1 MRGSSV
7 VAGAV
12 VAVVCVLAWSP
23 AWAQHEEQEAKAVEA
38 AKAWLVLVDTGKFG
52 ESWDK
57 AAFFFRSQVSREKW
71 DARLANSRVPLG
83 RVKSRTVWN
92 KGYTTELQNAPKAE
106 YVVVLF
112 NTVFD
117 GGKRVETVI
126 PVLEKDGVWRV
137 CGFSIKQPE
146 K

>member
-1 MRGSSV
+1 MRTSSV

-23 AWAQHEEQEAKAVEA
+23 AWAQHEAQEAKAEEA
-38 AKAWLVLVDTGKFG
+38 AKAWLTLVDTGQFG
-52 ESWDK
+52 QSWDK
-57 AAFFFRSQVSREKW
+57 AAFYFRSQVAREKW
-71 DARLANSRVPLG
+71 DASLANSRVPLG
-83 RVKSRTVWN
+83 RVTSRTLLN
-92 KGYTTELQNAPKAE
+92 KKYTTELENAPKAE
-106 YVVVLF
+106 YVVILY

-117 GGKRVETVI
+117 GGKRVEIVV

-137 CGFSIKQPE
+137 CGFSIKPPQ